1 MTTKISRSD
10 ILKKEF
16 LEECFVADFETGTLT
31 WKVRP
36 RHHFSTERGWK
47 VANTQRSGC
56 VANLSWRKSDSYI
69 CERVTVGGV
78 HIPVHHVIWV
88 MFYGELPEKGRYEID
103 HIDRNPRNNSIS
115 NLRIATPSENNHNTI
130 GKLSG
135 KSSDWKGVC
144 FDTDRNKWMLQIV
157 LPIGKISGR
166 FNDEQSA
173 AYLYRVFSE
182 NYHGEFSPEFLK
194 VVDFPLGFDFLGIT
208 PKLRSHLMT
217 CRDEIKSKHS
227 EFFSKLAEFK
237 RRDVIKK
244 TNTGVPY
251 VSMTTDKAVIGEGRK
266 FTARNEKLGAKS
278 FSVRKYGYD
287 EAFRLA
293 CEWASGELETF

>member
-1 MTTKISRSD
+1 MANFSRSD
-10 ILKKEF
+10 ILTKEF

-36 RHHFSTERGWK
+36 KHHFSTERGWK
-47 VANTQRSGC
+47 IANTQRSGC
-56 VANLSWRKSDSYI
+56 VANLSWLKSDSYI

-103 HIDRNPRNNSIS
+103 HIDRNPLNNSIR
-115 NLRIATPSENNHNTI
+115 NLRKATRAENSQNT
-130 GKLSG
+130 SG
-135 KSSDWKGVC
+135 RLKSKSSEMKGVC
-144 FDTDRNKWMLQIV
+144 FDTSRGKWVLQIRV
-157 LPIGKISGR
+157 LDFKISGR
-166 FNDEQSA
+166 FDNEDSA
-173 AYLYRVFSE
+173 AYLYRLFSE

-194 VVDFPLGFDFLGIT
+194 VVDFPLDFDFLGIT
-208 PKLRSHLMT
+208 PKLRSHLMS
-217 CRDEIKSKHS
+217 CRDEIKSKHP
-227 EFFSKLAEFK
+227 EFFSKLTEFK

-293 CEWASGELETF
+293 CEWASGELKTF